1 MARKERKPRKPFH
14 ESKPARVVKLVLKVV
29 LVVAFAAIMVVGNGA
44 LGQYGRMLNA
54 LTGLKTGWDNSGVD
68 TTGLDL
74 DYYKGDYAAG
84 DEAKVAQQDFD
95 ERLAGEGYILLK
107 NDDKTMPFAQ
117 GTAFSFF
124 GEASKNA
131 TSSQSLMTA
140 FTGGGPGSYDALN
153 DAFEAQGFSVNKDLE
168 DFYLN
173 GAGKDYKLG
182 VGSISFGADE
192 DFSINE
198 CPLGVMQDAGVL
210 DSAQGTVPVFVLKRV
225 AGEGRDMPRGM
236 YAHADN
242 PADQARSY
250 LEPDTTEREI
260 LQYLN
265 DNYDQVVLLVNTASP
280 LQFDWVA
287 DYPNIK
293 AIVEMPSAGTS
304 GTTALA
310 KIFSGAINP
319 SGHTVDTYAAD
330 ALNSPA
336 AQNVGDYAYTKA
348 DGTETGYHYVTYAEG
363 IYVGYRYY
371 ETRYEDAVLGQGNAG
386 DFDYDKEV
394 VYPFGYG
401 LSYTSFE
408 QSGFSLADKGTTLE
422 ATVTVKNTGDVAGKT
437 PVEIYAQAPYTD
449 YDRANGVEKSSVVL
463 VGYDKTKLL
472 EPGESQTITVSFDKS
487 QLASYDA
494 KGAKTYVMDAGTY
507 YVTSGTD
514 AHAAVQN
521 ILAAKGADV
530 PGDASLVASFD
541 QAELDTTAYATDAVT
556 GAQVTNQ
563 FDDASQE
570 GTTYLSRADWTG
582 TWPEH
587 DGEALVGDVSTWGNE
602 INSSD
607 GVAYVYGKQASD
619 DLIANLDSYDSGN
632 PNLSSEASTVTTGA
646 QNGLTLIDLR
656 GKSYDDPAWDQ
667 LLDQLTLDDYYQ
679 TINMGGYGT
688 PYLESVGKPWGY
700 DADTAAGL
708 VWGGTSTLY
717 CGSGTLARTWNPELA
732 HEFGNMIGNDANLGG
747 ANGWY
752 APSMNLHR
760 TPYVGRANE
769 YYSEDP
775 FLSGKV
781 ASLEVRG
788 AAEKGMYSTIKH
800 FALNDQENHRG
811 DADAHEYGGGLV
823 TWANEQSI
831 RELYLKP
838 FQMCVEQEDIE
849 EPVVEK
855 AADGSLTMGTAEVPT
870 TLGVMSSFNRI
881 GATWAGG
888 DYALIT
894 NVLRDEWGFDGWVIT
909 DSAAAHQPH
918 MQAKQMIEAGAD
930 VKLCY
935 TPDANV
941 DLDFRTGDVAQGD
954 MSQARES
961 MHHLLYAIANSR
973 AMEGAAPG
981 SVYKEPM
988 QTADLLRIVVDVIGV
1003 GGIALVAFS
1012 EYRHYKRKHEAD
1024 AK

>member
-1 MARKERKPRKPFH
+1 MARQKREFH
-14 ESKPARVVKLVLKVV
+14 ESKPARVIKLALKII
-29 LVVAFAAIMVVGNGA
+29 LVALLSVGMVAGNMA
-44 LGQYGRMLNA
+44 LGQYGRMVNA
-54 LTGLKTGWDNSGVD
+54 LTGLKGDWDNSGVD
-68 TTGLDL
+68 TSNLDL
-74 DYYKGDYAAG
+74 DYYKADYSTAE
-84 DEAKVAQQDFD
+84 EAKTAQQDFD
-95 ERLAGEGYILLK
+95 ERLAGEGYVLLK

-117 GTAFSFF
+117 GTTFSFF
-124 GEASKNA
+124 SEASK
-131 TSSQSLMTA
+131 TIGSSQSIMSN
-140 FTGGGPGSYDALN
+140 FMGGSASYDGLN
-153 DAFEAQGFSVNKDLE
+153 SAFEAAGFSVNKDLE
-168 DFYLN
+168 DFYVK
-173 GAGKDYKLG
+173 GAGKDYNLG
-182 VGSISFGADE
+182 IGSISFGADE

-198 CPLGVMQDAGVL
+198 CPLSVMQDAGVL
-210 DSAQGTVPVFVLKRV
+210 DSAQGTVPVFVMKRV
-225 AGEGRDMPRGM
+225 AGEGRDMPRSM

-242 PADQARSY
+242 PTDQARSY

-260 LQYLN
+260 LQYLS
-265 DNYDQVVLLVNTASP
+265 DNYDQVVLLINTASP
-280 LQFDWVA
+280 LELDWLA

-293 AIVEMPSAGTS
+293 SVVEMPSAGTYGLNS
-304 GTTALA
+304 LA
-310 KIFSGAINP
+310 KIFSGEINP

-330 ALNSPA
+330 ALSSPA
-336 AQNVGDYAYTKA
+336 AQNVGDYAYTAA

-401 LSYTSFE
+401 LSYTTFE

-422 ATVTVKNTGDVAGKT
+422 ATVTVTNTGDVAGKT
-437 PVEIYAQAPYTD
+437 PVEIYAQSPYTD

-463 VGYDKTKLL
+463 VGYQKSKLL
-472 EPGESQTITVSFDKS
+472 EPGESQTVTVSFDKS

-514 AHAAVQN
+514 AHDAVNN
-521 ILAAKGADV
+521 ILAAKGATVD
-530 PGDASLVASFD
+530 GDASLVASFD
-541 QAELDTTAYATDAVT
+541 QDQLDTTTYATDATT
-556 GAQVTNQ
+556 GAAVTNQ
-563 FDDASQE
+563 FDDVTQDN
-570 GTTYLSRADWTG
+570 TVYLTRADWTG
-582 TWPEH
+582 TFPQH

-607 GVAYVYGKQASD
+607 GVAYAYGKQATG
-619 DLIANLDSYDSGN
+619 DLLAKLDARDSGN
-632 PNLSSEASTVTTGA
+632 PSVSDAASTVMTGA
-646 QNGLTLIDLR
+646 DNGLSLIDLR
-656 GKSYDDPAWDQ
+656 GKSYDDSAWDQ

-688 PYLESVGKPWGY
+688 PSLSSVDKPWGY

-708 VWGGTSTLY
+708 AWGGTSTLY
-717 CGSGTLARTWNPELA
+717 CGSATLARTWNPDLA
-732 HEFGNMIGNDANLGG
+732 HEYGTMIGNDANVGG

-775 FLSGKV
+775 FVSGQV

-788 AAEKGMYSTIKH
+788 AAERGVYSTIKH

-811 DADAHEYGGGLV
+811 DADAHGVGGGLV

-831 RELYLKP
+831 RELYLRP
-838 FQMCVEQEDIE
+838 FQMCVEQD
-849 EPVVEK
+849 PVGESYVDK
-855 AADGSLTMGTAEVPT
+855 AADGSLSMSTAQVPA

-888 DYALIT
+888 DYALLT
-894 NVLRDEWGFDGWVIT
+894 GVLRKEWGFNGWVIT

-918 MQAKQMIEAGAD
+918 MDARQMVEAGGD

-935 TPDANV
+935 TPDEGV
-941 DLDFRTGDVAQGD
+941 DLDFRTGDVSEGD
-954 MSQARES
+954 MGQARES
-961 MHHLLYAIANSR
+961 MHHLLYAVANSR
-973 AMEGAAPG
+973 AMEGAVPG
-981 SVYKEPM
+981 GHYKEPL
-988 QTADLLRIVVDVIGV
+988 QTADLVRIVLNVVCL
-1003 GGIALVAFS
+1003 GGIALVVVS
-1012 EYRHYKRKHEAD
+1012 EVRHHQRKQETL